1 MYQLLSARFWIFLL
15 WGGLIAVNLSTRPL
29 IPVDETRY
37 AAVAWEMWVRED
49 FFVPY
54 LNGDSYSHKP
64 PLLFW
69 LMQLSWLVLGVNDW
83 SLRLIGPLF
92 SLASLF
98 LSRAI
103 ARILWPDRKQIE
115 ALAPLILLGCFF
127 WIVFST
133 LTMFDMMLAFFALL
147 GIYSLL
153 KLAYSDLSFKYLLLL
168 GLAIGAGVLTKG
180 PVVLLHL
187 LPVALLAPWWLQAAG
202 FCWRRWYYRIGAA
215 VLIGAGIALC
225 WAIPAGM
232 AGGEAYR
239 KAIFLGQ
246 TSGRLVESFA
256 HRLPW
261 WWYLEILPL
270 LLLPWLL
277 WKPVWT
283 GLRKLNFNDAGIRF
297 CLAWAVPVFIA
308 FSLVSGK
315 RIHYLLPLL
324 PALALIL
331 ARAADEIT
339 DQICW
344 KRAHLVVV
352 GIFALLGMIMTVV
365 PALNDHYQW
374 RAELSLISP
383 VWGILLLAISIAIG
397 LAKAKDAPDSAF
409 YLCIASLVASLA
421 VSCAFFEIKADRY
434 DTKVAAQKIAGLM
447 DENRAIAFY
456 GNKYH
461 GQYHFAGR
469 LKQPVTVMMD
479 FNSLYDWAKRH
490 QDGYIIVTYKDADAL
505 PESVISYHYPY
516 KSQNIGLLS
525 CKTLLENPS
534 LGSVLKPS

>member
-1 MYQLLSARFWIFLL
+1 MYRRLPARLWIFLL

-37 AAVAWEMWVRED
+37 AAVAWEMWNRGD
-49 FFVPY
+49 FLVPY

-69 LMQLSWLVLGVNDW
+69 LMQLSWLVLGVNEW

-92 SLASLF
+92 SLGSLF

-103 ARILWPDRKQIE
+103 ARVLWPNREQVE
-115 ALAPLILLGCFF
+115 TLAPLILLGCLF

-153 KLAYSDLSFKYLLLL
+153 KLACSGLSFKYWLLL
-168 GLAIGAGVLTKG
+168 GAAIGAGVLTKG
-180 PVVLLHL
+180 PVILLHL
-187 LPVALLAPWWLQAAG
+187 LPAALLAPWWLRTAG
-202 FCWRRWYYRIGAA
+202 FCWRYWYYRIGSA

-225 WAIPAGM
+225 WAIPAGI
-232 AGGEAYR
+232 AGGETYR

-246 TSGRLVESFA
+246 TAGRLVESFA

-261 WWYLEILPL
+261 WWYLEVLPL

-277 WKPVWT
+277 WKPAWT
-283 GLRKLNFNDAGIRF
+283 GFRKLNLNDAGIRF
-297 CLAWAVPVFIA
+297 CLAWAIPVFIA

-324 PALALIL
+324 PALALML
-331 ARAADEIT
+331 SRAADEIK
-339 DQICW
+339 DQSCW
-344 KRAHLVVV
+344 KHAHLVVT
-352 GIFALLGMIMTVV
+352 GIFALFGIILMVLPG
-365 PALNDHYQW
+365 LNAHYQW
-374 RAELSLISP
+374 RAELSMVSP
-383 VWGILLLAISIAIG
+383 SWGVLLLAVAVALG
-397 LAKAKDAPDSAF
+397 AAKAKDAPSSAF
-409 YLCIASLVASLA
+409 YICIVSLVASLMM
-421 VSCAFFEIKADRY
+421 SCAFFEIKADHY
-434 DTKVAAQKIAGLM
+434 DMKAAAQKIAGLM
-447 DENRAIAFY
+447 EENRAIALY

-469 LKQPVTVMMD
+469 LKQPIAVLL
-479 FNSLYDWAKRH
+479 NPKSLSKWARQH
-490 QDGYIIVTYKDADAL
+490 TDGYIIVTYKDAEAL
-505 PESVISYHYPY
+505 PESIISNHYPY

-534 LGSVLKPS
+534 LSSVLKP

>member
-1 MYQLLSARFWIFLL
+1 MYQLLSARLWIVLL

-37 AAVAWEMWVRED
+37 AAVAWEMWVRGD
-49 FFVPY
+49 FLVPY

-69 LMQLSWLVLGVNDW
+69 LMQFSWLVLGVNDW

-103 ARILWPDRKQIE
+103 ARILWQDREQVE
-115 ALAPLILLGCFF
+115 ALTPLILLGCFF

-153 KLAYSDLSFKYLLLL
+153 KLAYSGLSFKYWLLL
-168 GLAIGAGVLTKG
+168 GVAIGAGVLTKG
-180 PVVLLHL
+180 PVILLHL
-187 LPVALLAPWWLQAAG
+187 LPVALLAPWWRQASE
-202 FCWRRWYYRIGAA
+202 FSWRHWYYRIGAA

-225 WAIPAGM
+225 WAIPAGI

-261 WWYLEILPL
+261 WWYLEMLPL

-277 WKPVWT
+277 WKPIWT
-283 GLRKLNFNDAGIRF
+283 GFRKLNLNDTGMRF

-331 ARAADEIT
+331 ARAADEVA
-339 DQICW
+339 DQGCW
-344 KRAHLVVV
+344 KRAHIVVM
-352 GIFALLGMIMTVV
+352 GIFASFGMILMVL
-365 PALNDHYQW
+365 PGFNDHYHW

-383 VWGILLLAISIAIG
+383 VWGALLLTVAITLG
-397 LAKAKDAPDSAF
+397 LVKAKDAPSSAF
-409 YLCIASLVASLA
+409 YLCMASLVASLA
-421 VSCAFFEIKADRY
+421 ISCAFFEIKADHY
-434 DTKVAAQKIAGLM
+434 DTKAAAQKIAGLM
-447 DENRAIAFY
+447 NENKAIALY

-469 LKQPVTVMMD
+469 LKQSLTILQNV
-479 FNSLYDWAKRH
+479 NGLYDWANSH
-490 QDGYIIVTYKDADAL
+490 QDGYIIVTYKDARTL

-525 CKTLLENPS
+525 CKALLENPS
-534 LGSVLKPS
+534 LGSVLKP

>member
-1 MYQLLSARFWIFLL
+1 MYQRLPPRLWIFLL

-37 AAVAWEMWVRED
+37 AAVAWEMWNRGD
-49 FFVPY
+49 FLVPY

-69 LMQLSWLVLGVNDW
+69 LMHLSWLVLGVNEW

-92 SLASLF
+92 SLGSLF

-103 ARILWPDRKQIE
+103 ARVLWPDREQVE

-153 KLAYSDLSFKYLLLL
+153 KLACSGLSFKYWLLL
-168 GLAIGAGVLTKG
+168 GVAIGAGVLTKG
-180 PVVLLHL
+180 PVILLHL
-187 LPVALLAPWWLQAAG
+187 LPVALLAPWWLRTAG
-202 FCWRRWYYRIGAA
+202 FCWRHWYYRIGSA

-232 AGGEAYR
+232 AGGETYR
-239 KAIFLGQ
+239 KAVFLEQ
-246 TSGRLVESFA
+246 TSGRLIESFA

-261 WWYLEILPL
+261 WWYLGVLPL

-277 WKPVWT
+277 WKPAWI
-283 GLRKLNFNDAGIRF
+283 GLRNLNLNDAGMRF
-297 CLAWAVPVFIA
+297 CLAWAVPVLIA

-324 PALALIL
+324 PALALML
-331 ARAADEIT
+331 SRAVDEIK
-339 DQICW
+339 DQRCW
-344 KRAHLVVV
+344 KRAHLVIT
-352 GIFALLGMIMTVV
+352 GIFALFGISLMVLPG
-365 PALNDHYQW
+365 LNDHYQW
-374 RAELSLISP
+374 RAELSMVSP
-383 VWGILLLAISIAIG
+383 LWGALLLAVAVALG
-397 LAKAKDAPDSAF
+397 AARAKDAPSSAL
-409 YLCIASLVASLA
+409 YICMASLVASLMM
-421 VSCAFFEIKADRY
+421 SCAFFEIEADHYDMKA
-434 DTKVAAQKIAGLM
+434 AAKKIAGLM
-447 DENRAIAFY
+447 EENRPIALY

-469 LKQPVTVMMD
+469 LRQPIAILL
-479 FNSLYDWAKRH
+479 NPNGLSEWARQH
-490 QDGYIIVTYKDADAL
+490 TDGYIIVTYKDVEAL
-505 PESVISYHYPY
+505 PESIISYHYPY

-525 CKTLLENPS
+525 CKTLLENPG
-534 LGSVLKPS
+534 LGSILKP